1 MSTNVMAL
9 DAEGDEP
16 GTMMDGQQAMPGG
29 YGIRVELGVFDFTQN
44 RERVVLFGICC
55 VGASRGSG
63 CGGRTG
69 RTGRLLDRPKTKC
82 IALLWEPEA

>member
-29 YGIRVELGVFDFTQN
+29 YGIRVELGVFDLTQN

-55 VGASRGSG
+55 VGGFAWK
-63 CGGRTG
+63 
-69 RTGRLLDRPKTKC
+69 RLWWTYWTYWTSFRSTEDNVYCPFVG
-82 IALLWEPEA
+82 A